1 MTSSVARSPLP
12 DAKQVPG
19 GIVDCC
25 DLQVAFRERRADDR
39 AAVGRDLG
47 EGLIDG
53 LDVQIG
59 EVTGVPGEG
68 KSRMK

>member
-39 AAVGRDLG
+39 AAVGRDLARVSST
-47 EGLIDG
+47 DS
-53 LDVQIG
+53 
-59 EVTGVPGEG
+59 TY
-68 KSRMK
+68 R